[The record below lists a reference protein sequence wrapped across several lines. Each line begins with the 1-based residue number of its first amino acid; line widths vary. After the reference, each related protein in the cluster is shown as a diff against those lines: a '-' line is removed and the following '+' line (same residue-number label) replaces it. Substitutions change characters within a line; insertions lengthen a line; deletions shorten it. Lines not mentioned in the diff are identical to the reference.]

1 LALSEPAVIITEEYV
16 ILPQNDGINSE
27 FKKMCIKGSS
37 WEKGPDSYREGDEV
51 KREQKKW
58 PRISGATEILK
69 YELTYYKLSVKRL
82 NSVTVS
88 SLFTD

>member
-1 LALSEPAVIITEEYV
+1 MDRGRGV
-16 ILPQNDGINSE
+16 ILWLDT
-27 FKKMCIKGSS
+27 KK
-37 WEKGPDSYREGDEV
+37 
-51 KREQKKW
+51 
-58 PRISGATEILK
+58 SGALKRHEILK